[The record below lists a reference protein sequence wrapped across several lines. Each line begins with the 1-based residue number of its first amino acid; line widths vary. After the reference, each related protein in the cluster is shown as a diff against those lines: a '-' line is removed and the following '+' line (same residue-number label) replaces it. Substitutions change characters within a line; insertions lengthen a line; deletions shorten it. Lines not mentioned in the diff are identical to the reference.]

1 LKAVRRAKEVV
12 QVNAQ
17 SLSRID
23 GFLSSSVMDLFRS
36 HGLKLVETEYRAQ
49 GIEIPFASTIG
60 FTSSTLS
67 GVLVLTASR
76 ELAERSLPA
85 NLRKGG
91 TPSDAI
97 VADWTG
103 ELSNQTLGRLKN
115 RFYAVG
121 IEIALSTP
129 TVFAGKELRHFF
141 QASAVSRSIMFTGDG
156 TVFVE
161 LQADCA
167 EDLEIGEEK
176 AGGGESATP
185 EGEALFF

>member
-1 LKAVRRAKEVV
+1 M
-12 QVNAQ
+12 NPQ

-23 GFLSSSVMDLFRS
+23 GFLTSSVKELFAS
-36 HGLKLVETEYRAQ
+36 LGLTLKETEYRGQ
-49 GIEIPFASTIG
+49 GIDVPFASTIG
-60 FTSSTLS
+60 FTSPKLV

-76 ELAERSLPA
+76 DLVARSLPA
-85 NLRKGG
+85 NLKSGN
-91 TPSDAI
+91 PSDAI

-103 ELSNQTLGRLKN
+103 ELSNQALGRLKN

-141 QASAVSRSIMFTGDG
+141 QPSAIYRSIMFEGEG
-156 TVFVE
+156 AILAE

-167 EDLEIGEEK
+167 QGLEIGEEIR
-176 AGGGESATP
+176 GEKESPP